1 MGVAFA
7 VAFGVALTK
16 VVPFGSIGSGA
27 ADTLAVDPA
36 SQGNASAA
44 PARPAPIRPID
55 TAFIAAMPFDSILD
69 SLDVGPGLDSLLR
82 LAARDLDSTVG
93 ADSLPARKPSR
104 VALIR
109 VEGLVVETVRA
120 LITPDRIGSRVVQI
134 LESGERLT
142 LTIFP
147 LDEDAARDLVD
158 GEVHVANITESIT
171 QAIVRFGEYEVRA
184 QATISSDLLEVLLQQ
199 LVEAP
204 PTS

>member
-16 VVPFGSIGSGA
+16 IVPFGSIGSGA
-27 ADTLAVDPA
+27 ADASAVDPA
-36 SQGNASAA
+36 SQGNLSAA

-82 LAARDLDSTVG
+82 LAAIDLDSTVG

-142 LTIFP
+142 LTVFP
-147 LDEDAARDLVD
+147 LNEDDARDLVE
-158 GEVHVANITESIT
+158 GEVQVATITESVA
-171 QAIVRFGEYEVRA
+171 QGIVRFGDHEVRA
-184 QATISSDLLEVLLQQ
+184 RAAISSDSLAVLLQQ
-199 LVEAP
+199 LVEDP